1 MQKLRPAVLN
11 ILRLIPDKDKAKHQ
25 DYAHV
30 VEYMETYTRPLTT
43 GKNIGPLVHRFN
55 KRETIEDHDQRI
67 RLTVATSPAV
77 INKAMGPVRKIPR
90 VKPNVNRA
98 DFGLDRKKDTGALAL
113 AESKFYAGKS
123 VTHWLGSVA
132 LDYGAIDPNAFCLI
146 NFDEF
151 DGRYETPRP
160 YPTLISCVDAWNFSY
175 ANGELEWLL
184 VHRDIT
190 YLEKAQ
196 QEKAKKAKATEP
208 EVTTMRGHWFCAYL
222 ENHHVMFTQVDANTL
237 TNEVEGL
244 LIEADGK
251 IVKGFEPGKEAE
263 AKPAL
268 ATFGRYYFRVSKT
281 ELYEVVFYEHKSGM
295 VQAFRMGYRLDANT
309 DGRTCVSLWDAGM
322 PYLLKG
328 IKAGSELDI
337 TASLHAFLKE
347 LSYVPRCPGYVE
359 VREGVRHEYECT
371 KGKDPGGATCKACG
385 GSGQFRIK
393 SGQDHITFDLPR
405 HAADLLPLKDLHT
418 YALLP
423 VEFLVWQDGY
433 KDRLDKLVYEA
444 IYNSEPLA
452 RDQIQPTATAEIKD
466 NENVYDTLQP
476 GCAWFSES
484 LVRIRQLIATYTV
497 KNLDGFVNQHEF
509 PRNLRFESLGNLV
522 GLKKAMKEAG
532 ASDALMIQVERDI
545 MDHVFVD
552 DEQALKR
559 AQTMVSFDPF
569 GGKDEATILSL
580 ISQDLATKADKV
592 FWANMAKVFTMAEEQ
607 TANGTPPVD
616 FYELTRARQQAI
628 IDKIVADLL
637 KVMDDEAEAAMEKM
651 TLGTVDATAEPG
663 TPGAEPPKET
673 SDVKPTPESVDV

>member
-1 MQKLRPAVLN
+1 MQKLRPSVLN
-11 ILRLIPDKDKAKHQ
+11 ILRLIADKEKARHR
-25 DYAHV
+25 DYDHV
-30 VEYMETYTRPLTT
+30 VRYMEEFTRPLTT
-43 GKNIGPLVHRFN
+43 GENIGPLIHRFN
-55 KRETIEDHDQRI
+55 KRETGADHAQRI

-98 DFGLDRKKDTGALAL
+98 DFGLDRKADTEALAL

-123 VTHWLGSVA
+123 VTYWLGSVG

-184 VHRDIT
+184 VHRHIT
-190 YLEKAQ
+190 YTEKAQ
-196 QEKAKKAKATEP
+196 QEKAKKAKATDP
-208 EVTTMRGHWFCAYL
+208 QVSTVKGHWFCAYL
-222 ENHHVMFTQVDANTL
+222 ENHHVVFTQVDPL
-237 TNEVEGL
+237 TITSEVEGL
-244 LIEADGK
+244 LIEVDGK
-251 IVKGFEPGKEAE
+251 PVKGFDPGKESE
-263 AKPAL
+263 PKPAL
-268 ATFGRYYFRVSKT
+268 NTPGRYYFRVSNT

-309 DGRTCVSLWDAGM
+309 EGRTCVSLWDPGM

-359 VREGVRHEYECT
+359 VIDGVRNEQDCIQ
-371 KGKDPGGATCKACG
+371 GKTPGGSVCKACG

-393 SGQDHITFDLPR
+393 SGQDHITFELPR

-476 GCAWFSES
+476 GCDWFSES
-484 LVRIRQLIATYTV
+484 IVRIRQLIAVYTV
-497 KNLDGFVNQHEF
+497 KDLKGFVNQHAF

-522 GLKKAMKEAG
+522 GLKKAMKDAG

-569 GGKDEATILSL
+569 GGKDEATILTL

-592 FWANMAKVFTMAEEQ
+592 LWANMAKVFTIAEEQ
-607 TANGTPPVD
+607 SANGSPSVD

-628 IDKIVADLL
+628 IDKIVSDLL
-637 KVMDDEAEAAMEKM
+637 DEIDSEAEAAAAKM
-651 TLGTVDATAEPG
+651 TVGVDPTVDAGTAG
-663 TPGAEPPKET
+663 ATPPPN
-673 SDVKPTPESVDV
+673 VDPNITA